1 MARRA
6 ARIPR
11 HCAHD
16 STTENAH
23 APPFCH
29 FACHRLVRCAARTGT
44 QVYAGPGYDYP
55 RVDYLAGG
63 QRVTLFGCLSDNR
76 WCDVGAGYDRG
87 WVPATNLVVWRG
99 GSSYGLY
106 QSRDWN
112 PYPIISFLFGSY
124 WNDHYRNRSWYH
136 DRNHWN
142 RWDHGRWDR
151 DRNNDGRIDRRY
163 RDRDRDGIPNQWDR
177 DRNND
182 GRLDPRFRDRDRDG
196 IPNRWD
202 RDRNNDGRADRRGP
216 RGDRDGD
223 GVINR
228 RDSDRN
234 NDGRIDRRGRA
245 GDRDRDG
252 IPNRRDRDNNDG

>member
-1 MARRA
+1 MRRISATLLA
-6 ARIPR
+6 AGLSAALLAP
-11 HCAHD
+11 A
-16 STTENAH
+16 AH
-23 APPFCH
+23 AQ
-29 FACHRLVRCAARTGT
+29 VAANVSLRTGT

-76 WCDVGAGYDRG
+76 WCDISAGYDRG

-106 QSRDWN
+106 QSRSWY

-196 IPNRWD
+196 IPIV
-202 RDRNNDGRADRRGP
+202 GIGI
-216 RGDRDGD
+216 GTTT
-223 GVINR
+223 VE
-228 RDSDRN
+228 
-234 NDGRIDRRGRA
+234 RIAAAPA
-245 GDRDRDG
+245 GIVMG
-252 IPNRRDRDNNDG
+252 MV